1 MVWHKPGNNWIPIE
15 LYGVLN
21 NLVKNHVPE
30 LNVQGS
36 IKCTIDKKDQAD
48 VTNMVLELAVYTEAD
63 VETYSWSLVL
73 DWGKSINK

>member
-48 VTNMVLELAVYTEAD
+48 VTNMILEPVVYTAAD
-63 VETYSWSLVL
+63 VETYS
-73 DWGKSINK
+73 